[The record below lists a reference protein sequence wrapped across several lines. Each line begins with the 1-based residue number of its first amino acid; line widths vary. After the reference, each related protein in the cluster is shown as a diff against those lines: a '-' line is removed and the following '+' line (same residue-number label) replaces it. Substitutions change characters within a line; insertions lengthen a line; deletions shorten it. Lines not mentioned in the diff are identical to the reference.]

1 MILFGCTLLFL
12 LLLAIAVP
20 VAFSIG
26 MASLVYFW
34 FADVPLV
41 VAAQQVLAG
50 PDSWVLMAL
59 PTFVLAGMLMNSSGI
74 SARIVDF
81 ANAVVGSIRGGLA
94 MSNILANMLF
104 GGISGSATADA
115 AALGTVII
123 PAMKKAGYRPDFA
136 AALTSSASSIGI
148 VIPPSTPM
156 IIYGAIAEVS
166 VGKMFLAGVIPGILM
181 GLFLGV
187 VVYCLA
193 LHNRWKPV
201 APFSW
206 RNLARKSWAASL
218 ALIMPLIIIGGLLLG
233 AYTPTEVG
241 AVACVYGFVVSYLV
255 YGSISL
261 REVYKNLVDAA
272 VLTSVVTITISFS
285 LLMGWILS
293 QQRVPEMI
301 TRWFLGF
308 TDDPS
313 LTLVLITVLMIVLGG
328 PLDATPLLVVVV
340 PILIPVVK
348 ALGVDLV
355 HFGIVII
362 FTIVLS
368 QQSPPVGNPLFVVA
382 AISGQDI
389 FTITRANI
397 PFIIAATVL
406 MYLILF
412 FPEIVL
418 FLPRLAPGG

>member
-1 MILFGCTLLFL
+1 MILLGCAILFL
-12 LLLAIAVP
+12 LLLLIAVP

-26 MASLVYFW
+26 AASVAYFW
-34 FADVPLV
+34 LAEVDLV

-50 PDSWVLMAL
+50 PDSWVLLAL

-74 SARIVDF
+74 SARMVEF
-81 ANAVVGSIRGGLA
+81 ANAVVGSVRGGLA

-115 AALGTVII
+115 AALGTVVI
-123 PAMKKAGYRPDFA
+123 PAMKREGYKPDFA

-166 VGKMFLAGVIPGILM
+166 VGKLFLAGIVPGILM
-181 GLFLGV
+181 GVFQGV
-187 VVYCLA
+187 VVYFLA
-193 LHNRWKPV
+193 LRNRWK
-201 APFSW
+201 AAEPFSW
-206 RNLARKSWAASL
+206 RNLGRKSWAASL

-233 AYTPTEVG
+233 AFTPTEVG
-241 AVACVYGFVVSYLV
+241 AVACVYGFVVSYWV
-255 YGSISL
+255 YRSISL
-261 REVYKNLVDAA
+261 REIYKTLVDTA
-272 VLTSVVTITISFS
+272 VMTSVVTITISFS

-293 QQRVPEMI
+293 QQRVPELI
-301 TRWFLGF
+301 TRWFLGV
-308 TDDPS
+308 TDEPT
-313 LTLVLITVLMIVLGG
+313 LTLVLMTVLLIVLGG

-418 FLPRLAPGG
+418 LVPRLAPGG

>member
-12 LLLAIAVP
+12 LLLALAVP